1 MGAVI
6 LKVLKW
12 LLLAVLLLAVGL
24 LFLIWY
30 VGAWNAL
37 FPSSVHETEPPTL
50 PASLT
55 RPAVLVFTKTNGF
68 RHVDGIAG
76 GKLAIER
83 MAEKHGYSVFATE
96 NGAVFNP
103 RDLAL
108 FDAVVFLNATGD
120 LFNEQQEAAMQSY
133 IESGGGWVGIHAAG
147 DGSHA
152 GWPWYRENLVGA
164 DFTAHIMGP
173 QFQTATV
180 NLENTWHPV
189 LRDVVE
195 QFAHE
200 EEWYSWAQSP
210 RTEGF
215 TVLAT
220 IDESSYVPV
229 QKLLGAENDLR
240 MGDHPVVW
248 SNCVGD
254 GRSIYLAMGHQGEA
268 FEQPQVALLLD
279 NAINWARNRSA
290 ACERAS
296 DRG

>member
-1 MGAVI
+1 MGAIIGKLIKSLLIFVG
-6 LKVLKW
+6 VL
-12 LLLAVLLLAVGL
+12 AAFGL
-24 LFLIWY
+24 FFIWK

-37 FPSSVHETEPPTL
+37 FPSSGHETVPPAL
-50 PASLT
+50 PSTLT

-76 GKLAIER
+76 GLGAIDTMSE
-83 MAEKHGYSVFATE
+83 ASGYSVFATE

-103 RDLAL
+103 RDLAM

-120 LFNEQQEAAMQSY
+120 LFNEDQERALQTY
-133 IESGGGWVGIHAAG
+133 VESGGGWVGIHAAG

-180 NLENTWHPV
+180 KLENTGHPV
-189 LRDVVE
+189 LQAIPE
-195 QFAHE
+195 TFAHE
-200 EEWYSWAQSP
+200 EEWYSWAESP
-210 RTEGF
+210 RVEGF

-220 IDESSYVPV
+220 LDENSYTPV
-229 QKLLGAENDLR
+229 QKIFGVENDLR

-248 SNCVGD
+248 SNCVGQ
-254 GRSIYLAMGHQGEA
+254 GRSVYLAMGHQAAA
-268 FEQPQVALLLD
+268 FEQPQVAALLD
-279 NAINWARNRSA
+279 NAINWARSNATCA
-290 ACERAS
+290 AP
-296 DRG
+296 

>member
-1 MGAVI
+1 MGAIIGKLIKSLLIFVG
-6 LKVLKW
+6 VL
-12 LLLAVLLLAVGL
+12 AAFGL
-24 LFLIWY
+24 FFIWK

-37 FPSSVHETEPPTL
+37 FPSSDHETVPPAL
-50 PASLT
+50 PSTLT

-76 GKLAIER
+76 GLGAIDTMSE
-83 MAEKHGYSVFATE
+83 ASGYSVFATE

-103 RDLAL
+103 RDLAM

-120 LFNEQQEAAMQSY
+120 LFNEDQERALQTY
-133 IESGGGWVGIHAAG
+133 VESGGGWVGIHAAG

-180 NLENTWHPV
+180 KLENTGHPV
-189 LRDVVE
+189 LQAIPE
-195 QFAHE
+195 TFAHE
-200 EEWYSWAQSP
+200 EEWYSWAESP
-210 RTEGF
+210 RVEGF

-220 IDESSYVPV
+220 LDENSYTPV
-229 QKLLGAENDLR
+229 QKIFGVENDLR

-248 SNCVGD
+248 SNCVGQ
-254 GRSIYLAMGHQGEA
+254 GRSVYLAMGHQAAA
-268 FEQPQVALLLD
+268 FEQPQVAALLD
-279 NAINWARNRSA
+279 NAINWARSNATCA
-290 ACERAS
+290 AP
-296 DRG
+296 